1 MRLVLERVSARR
13 TDNEYGIFDEVTG
26 KCVGTVSIERAPRVG
41 NIRYPTRV
49 IRLFDSKYIS
59 SFNTHMECV
68 AFVKGVEALLSYML
82 EAKDVKGL
90 KSALNNMLEAKEVEI
105 PAKPAS
111 AD

>member
-1 MRLVLERVSARR
+1 M
-13 TDNEYGIFDEVTG
+13 
-26 KCVGTVSIERAPRVG
+26 G

-59 SFNTHMECV
+59 SFNTHMECI

-90 KSALNNMLEAKEVEI
+90 KSALNNMLEAKEFEI